1 VINFAICGF
10 GFMGSTHARCLSG
23 RSDARLCAIADNN
36 LSNLESAEREGNLS
50 MKGPKVRLDGVS
62 LHAELEAILRMP
74 EIDVVDICLPLR
86 LHYDWARRALDAGKH
101 VLLEKPMVLD
111 PAQGKELIDLAR
123 TNGRLLMVAHVV
135 RFMPAYRAL
144 RGILKDGHRGSLE
157 FLMMQRWA
165 GVPAWGMWKDV
176 EVRQSSGGGLFD
188 LLIHD
193 IDIVHWLLG
202 KPSRIQSSVF
212 AGPVSDH
219 DFVNAVWHY
228 DRGCAAILD
237 GGFAFHSQLP
247 FEARFLARFEKAT
260 VAFDSARPGV
270 LNIAD
275 GQIVESMALEEDPLD
290 GYRREIEYFIE
301 CVHEQRWPD
310 ECSPESSLQAVELAL
325 SHLPEKRIS
334 YR

>member
-1 VINFAICGF
+1 MINFAICGF
-10 GFMGSTHARCLSG
+10 GFMGSTHARCLAG
-23 RSDARLCAIADNN
+23 RPDARLCAIADNN
-36 LSNLESAEREGNLS
+36 LGNLGSAEREGNLS
-50 MKGPKVRLDGVS
+50 MQAPEVRLDGVS
-62 LHAELEAILRMP
+62 LHAGLEAILRMQ

-86 LHYDWARRALDAGKH
+86 LHYDWARRALKAGKH

-111 PAQGKELIDLAR
+111 PAQGRELIDLAR
-123 TNGRLLMVAHVV
+123 ANGRLFMVAHVV

-144 RGILKDGHRGSLE
+144 RAILKEGHRGALE
-157 FLMMQRWA
+157 FLMMQRWT
-165 GVPAWGMWKDV
+165 GVPTWGMWKDP

-188 LLIHD
+188 LLLHD
-193 IDIVHWLLG
+193 IDMVHWLLG
-202 KPSRIQSSVF
+202 TPSRIQSSVF

-228 DRGCAAILD
+228 ESGSAAVLD

-270 LNIAD
+270 LSIAD
-275 GQIVESMALEEDPLD
+275 EHLVESLALEEDPLD
-290 GYRREIEYFIE
+290 GYRHEIEYFIE

-310 ECSPESSLQAVELAL
+310 ECSPESSLEAVELAL
-325 SHLPEKRIS
+325 RHLPGKHTGIR
-334 YR
+334 

>member
-10 GFMGSTHARCLSG
+10 GFMGSTHARCLAG

-36 LSNLESAEREGNLS
+36 LSNLESADREGNLS
-50 MKGPKVRLDGVS
+50 MNAPEARLDGVS
-62 LHAELEAILRMP
+62 LHAELEAILGMP

-86 LHYDWARRALDAGKH
+86 LHFDWARRALKAGKH

-111 PAQGKELIDLAR
+111 PALGGELIDLAR

-144 RGILKDGHRGSLE
+144 RRILKDGHRGPLE

-165 GVPAWGMWKDV
+165 GVPTWGMWKDV

-193 IDIVHWLLG
+193 IDIVNWLLG
-202 KPSRIQSSVF
+202 RPSRIQSNVF
-212 AGPVSDH
+212 AGPVSDQ

-228 DRGCAAILD
+228 DSGSVAILD
-237 GGFAFHSQLP
+237 GGFAFHSRLP

-260 VAFDSARPGV
+260 VAFDSARPGI

-275 GQIVESMALEEDPLD
+275 GQIVESMALDEDPLD
-290 GYRREIEYFIE
+290 GYRREIEYFIH

-310 ECSPESSLQAVELAL
+310 ECSPESSLEAVELAL
-325 SHLPEKRIS
+325 RHLPGKQSSFR
-334 YR
+334 